1 MKKHLSSKMLVP
13 LCLTALAF
21 PGTVWAS
28 PAGIETS
35 SEVPAVQQKKGRV
48 VTGTITDA
56 SDGTTIIG
64 ASILL
69 KGSKTG
75 VISDVD
81 GHFSIPVNS
90 SKDILIVSYIGYKT
104 REVPVEDLGVINIQ
118 MQADD
123 ETLDEVV
130 IVGSGTQKKVSITGA
145 ISTVKGSDLKMPTS
159 SLTSSLA
166 GRLPG
171 LFVNTSSGEPG
182 ATSNFYIRGISTF
195 GGRTTPLILLDDVE
209 ISAGDLNNIPAETI
223 ESFTVLKDAS
233 ATAIYGARGANGVML
248 ITTKSGMENSKTK
261 IGISVENT
269 FHTPMNFPEFVD
281 GATWMEMYNEAQL
294 TRTPGTA
301 VRYSDELIENTRSGV
316 NPYLYPNVDWGDLI
330 FKDMS
335 MSQRANINV
344 QGGGSR
350 VTYYMSLNVNHDT
363 GLINSPNIYSW
374 DNNINNLAYN
384 FQNNIQV
391 KLTPTTKVRLNM
403 NAQIRKNRGPN
414 YSSSSLF
421 AQTLY
426 ANPVN
431 FPAYYPAQEGDTHV
445 RFGNRYRA
453 GNDIYNNPYANMV
466 SSFAESNVNTLNTT
480 LRIDQDLSFI
490 TKGLKINALINFKN
504 YSYSGYTRSIQPY
517 YYRAIES
524 SYDPNNPNVYEF
536 ERIGTS
542 GTDYISQ
549 SNISKTGDNTLALQ
563 FQLDWKRRFG
573 LHDVSAMLQY
583 MQREYRSDVLPNRN
597 QGVSGRV
604 TYDYDHRY
612 LAEFNFGYN
621 GTERLARDD
630 RFEFFPAI
638 SLGWVVS
645 NEKFFEPL
653 TDVITHLK
661 LRGTYGIVGSDDM
674 AFPSNYLYYDLV
686 NLNAGGFT
694 FGDDWV
700 STPSGPSV
708 TQYAVDQVSW
718 ERAKKTD
725 LGVDLILF
733 KDWNITFDWFKQKRD
748 RILMQRAAWPKSFGY
763 GDAVPYANVGA
774 MDSWGYE
781 ISTSYAKQI
790 NKDWFIDLRANFTY
804 SANKYVFKDEP
815 DYPYEWSLETGR
827 PSDVIVGYVA
837 EGLFQSEEEIAQHA
851 TQQLGSTPMVGDIK
865 YRDLNGDGIVDGND
879 RGVICENGT
888 TPDIQYGFGA
898 NVTYK
903 KFDFGIF
910 FNGSALRTISIN
922 SGIHPFGESEY
933 NIFQFIA
940 DDYWSEAN
948 PNPNAKY
955 PRLGLLPTSTANNT
969 VASTYWLRNGNFLRL
984 RQVEIGYSF
993 KYGRVY
999 VAGNNLAVFSPFKE
1013 WDPELSWNAYPL
1025 QRTFTAG
1032 LQLNF

>member
-1 MKKHLSSKMLVP
+1 MKNSKRLLALILVAMT
-13 LCLTALAF
+13 L
-21 PGTVWAS
+21 PGWMSA
-28 PAGIETS
+28 TS
-35 SEVPAVQQKKGRV
+35 SVASDASTRSAAVQQQRGRTI
-48 VTGTITDA
+48 TGTVTDA
-56 SDGTTIIG
+56 ADGSPLIG
-64 ASILL
+64 VNIRV
-69 KGSKTG
+69 KGTQTG
-75 VISDVD
+75 VITDID
-81 GHFSIPVNS
+81 GHYSIDVKD
-90 SKDILIVSYIGYKT
+90 SKAILVLSYIGYKT
-104 REVPVEDLGVINIQ
+104 REVPVEDLGVINIR
-118 MQADD
+118 MQSED
-123 ETLDEVV
+123 EMLDEVV
-130 IVGSGTQKKVSITGA
+130 IVGSGTQKKVSVTGS
-145 ISTVKGSDLKMPTS
+145 IVSVKGSELKAPSS

-182 ATSNFYIRGISTF
+182 SQSNFYIRGISTF
-195 GGRTTPLILLDDVE
+195 GGRTTPLILMDDVE
-209 ISAGDLNNIPAETI
+209 ISASDLNNVPAETI

-261 IGISVENT
+261 VGITVENT

-294 TRTPGTA
+294 TRNPGST
-301 VRYSDELIENTRSGV
+301 VQYSDGLIENTRSGV
-316 NPYLYPNVDWGDLI
+316 NPYLYPDVNWGDLI
-330 FKDMS
+330 FRDMA

-344 QGGGSR
+344 SGGGSR
-350 VTYYMSLNVNHDT
+350 VTYYMSLNINHDT
-363 GLINSPNIYSW
+363 GLLNSPQIYSW

-391 KLTPTTKVRLNM
+391 KLTSTTKVRLNM

-414 YSSSSLF
+414 YSTSSLF
-421 AQTLY
+421 QQTLY
-426 ANPVN
+426 ANPIN

-445 RFGNRYRA
+445 RFGNAYRA
-453 GNDIYNNPYANMV
+453 GNTTYSNPYANMV

-490 TKGLKINALINFKN
+490 TEGLSANALINFKN
-504 YSYSGYTRSIQPY
+504 YSSSSYNRSIQPY
-517 YYRAIES
+517 YYKAIES
-524 SYDPNNPNVYEF
+524 SYDPANPNVYQF

-542 GTDYISQ
+542 GTEYISQ
-549 SNISKTGDNTLALQ
+549 SGISKNGDNTLALQ

-573 LHDVSAMLQY
+573 LHNVAAMVQY
-583 MQREYRSDVLPNRN
+583 MQREYRSGVLPNRN

-604 TYDYDHRY
+604 TYDFDQRY

-630 RFEFFPAI
+630 RFEFFPAV
-638 SLGWVVS
+638 SLGWVLS
-645 NEKFFEPL
+645 NEPFFEPL
-653 TDVITHLK
+653 TDVVTHLK
-661 LRGTYGIVGSDDM
+661 VRGTYGIVGSDDM
-674 AFPSNYLYYDLV
+674 AYPSNYLYYDLV
-686 NLNAGGFT
+686 NLDAIRMQ
-694 FGDDWV
+694 FGDDWLW
-700 STPSGPSV
+700 SPYGPEV
-708 TQYAVDQVSW
+708 TQYAVDRVSW

-725 LGVDLILF
+725 IGVDLVLF
-733 KDWNITFDWFKQKRD
+733 RDWNITFDWFKQKRD
-748 RILMQRAAWPKSFGY
+748 RILMQRAAWPKHFGY
-763 GDAVPYANVGA
+763 GSAVPYANVGA

-781 ISTSYAKQI
+781 ISTNYSKRI
-790 NKDWFIDLRANFTY
+790 NKDWHIDIRANLTY

-815 DYPYEWSLETGR
+815 NYPYEWSLETGR
-827 PSDVIVGYVA
+827 PSDVIIGYVA

-865 YRDLNGDGIVDGND
+865 YRDMNGDGIVDKND
-879 RGVICENGT
+879 RGVICNNGT

-903 KFDFGIF
+903 NFDFGFF
-910 FNGSALRTISIN
+910 FNGSALRTINIS

-940 DDYWSEAN
+940 EDYWSEDN

-955 PRLGLLPTSTANNT
+955 PRLGLLNTETANNT
-969 VASTYWLRNGNFLRL
+969 VASTYWLRNGSFLRL
-984 RQVEIGYSF
+984 KQVEIGYSF

-999 VAGNNLAVFSPFKE
+999 VAGDNLAVFSPFKL
-1013 WDPELSWNAYPL
+1013 WDPELSWNSYPL